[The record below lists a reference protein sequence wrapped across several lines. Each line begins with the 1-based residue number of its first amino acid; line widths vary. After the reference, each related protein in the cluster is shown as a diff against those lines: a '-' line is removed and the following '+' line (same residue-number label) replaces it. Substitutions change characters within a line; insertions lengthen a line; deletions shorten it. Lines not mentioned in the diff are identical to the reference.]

1 MYIHPKI
8 NIKKYLDNHK
18 LEIEREL
25 TIKSSPITLL
35 LSDLKSRS
43 QILNLIDTP
52 GHVDFEDETLA
63 ALNITDGVVLII
75 DAVLGM
81 TIQDQ
86 YLIDQVIKQRLSMI
100 IIINKFD
107 KLILELKL
115 PIKDCYYKLVGIID
129 DINDYIKSITTTT
142 TTTEKRSISI
152 SISFHLI

>member
-1 MYIHPKI
+1 M
-8 NIKKYLDNHK
+8 
-18 LEIEREL
+18 
-25 TIKSSPITLL
+25 
-35 LSDLKSRS
+35 
-43 QILNLIDTP
+43 
-52 GHVDFEDETLA
+52 
-63 ALNITDGVVLII
+63 LII

-142 TTTEKRSISI
+142 TTTEKKKEYKYKYKFSPDLNNVLFASSKFGIIFSLKVLPNYISLNKI
-152 SISFHLI
+152 H

>member
-1 MYIHPKI
+1 M
-8 NIKKYLDNHK
+8 
-18 LEIEREL
+18 
-25 TIKSSPITLL
+25 
-35 LSDLKSRS
+35 
-43 QILNLIDTP
+43 
-52 GHVDFEDETLA
+52 A
-63 ALNITDGVVLII
+63 ALNITDGVIII

-142 TTTEKRSISI
+142 TTTERKGISI
-152 SISFHLI
+152 SINFHLI

>member
-1 MYIHPKI
+1 M
-8 NIKKYLDNHK
+8 
-18 LEIEREL
+18 
-25 TIKSSPITLL
+25 
-35 LSDLKSRS
+35 
-43 QILNLIDTP
+43 
-52 GHVDFEDETLA
+52 A

-86 YLIDQVIKQRLSMI
+86 YLIDQVMKQRLSMI

-142 TTTEKRSISI
+142 TTTTEKKKEYKYISPDLNNVLFRI
-152 SISFHLI
+152 IEIWYYI